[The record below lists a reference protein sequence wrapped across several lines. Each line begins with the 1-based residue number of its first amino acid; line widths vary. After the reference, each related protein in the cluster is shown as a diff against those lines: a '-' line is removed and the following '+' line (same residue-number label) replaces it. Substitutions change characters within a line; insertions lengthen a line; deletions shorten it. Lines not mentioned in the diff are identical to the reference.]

1 MNNAFKD
8 KLSFAFSVL
17 PAKAKEIA
25 ERIDNSITNDICEIR
40 LRANRPILISLKNDK
55 LLLTPEAR
63 LTRNE
68 NEAFVVSAA
77 MIHEAFNRLCNFSV
91 YSFQKELVD
100 GYVTIKGGHR
110 VGVCATA
117 VYDGER
123 LTTVK
128 DVTSLNIRVARE
140 VPFCAKKIY
149 ENTGYYE
156 KGVLISGPPGCGKTT
171 VLRDFARAVSMK
183 NRNVTIIDERG
194 EISGTFGGVVYNDVG
209 MCDVL
214 NGYTKSDGIMRA
226 IRCLNPD
233 IVVCDEIGTEKDC
246 TAIAEAINTGAS
258 IAATFHADSAEGILN
273 AKRGRDLLSTGA
285 FKTIVMLSG
294 GAKPSEINGIYKVT
308 SIEPV
313 KLTRTE

>member
-1 MNNAFKD
+1 MNYGFKD
-8 KLSFAFSVL
+8 KLDFAFSVL
-17 PAKAKEIA
+17 PTKAKEIA
-25 ERIDNSITNDICEIR
+25 ERLDSDSANDICEIR
-40 LRANRPILISLKNDK
+40 LRSNRPLLVSLKNEK
-55 LLLTPEAR
+55 FFLTPEGR
-63 LTRNE
+63 FTKNPD
-68 NEAFVVSAA
+68 EAFVVSAA
-77 MIHEAFNRLCNFSV
+77 MMKEAFNRLCSFSV
-91 YSFQKELVD
+91 YSFQKELID

-123 LTTVK
+123 LSTVK

-140 VPFCAKKIY
+140 VPFCAKRIY
-149 ENTGYYE
+149 ESTEHYSH
-156 KGVLISGPPGCGKTT
+156 GVLITGSPGCGKTT
-171 VLRDFARAVSMK
+171 VLRDLARALSMK

-194 EISGTFGGVVYNDVG
+194 EISGTFGGVVYNDIG

-233 IVVCDEIGTEKDC
+233 FVVCDEIGTENDC
-246 TAIAEAINTGAS
+246 KAIAEAINTGTA

-273 AKRGRDLLSTGA
+273 AKRGRALLSTGA

-294 GAKPSEINGIYKVT
+294 GAKPSEIEGIYKVT
-308 SIEPV
+308 LNETV
-313 KLTRTE
+313 KLTRME